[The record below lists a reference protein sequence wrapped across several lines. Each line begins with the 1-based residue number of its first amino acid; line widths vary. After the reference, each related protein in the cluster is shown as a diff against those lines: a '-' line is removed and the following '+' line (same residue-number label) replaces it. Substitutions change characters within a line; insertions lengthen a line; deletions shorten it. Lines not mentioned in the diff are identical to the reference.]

1 MERKFSKIR
10 RILLGKIFLNLW
22 LWRNNDYLL
31 IAMRKVNKIQ
41 LSVKEI
47 KTITTLIRHKPNCN
61 LLVFGV
67 GNDSILWQALN
78 PFGRNVFIED
88 NNYWLDKIK
97 ARVPGLKAYT
107 VTYGTTL
114 TNWRKDIASIP
125 QLELPDDVQN
135 FQWDIIL
142 VDAPAGNKNDDPGR
156 LQSINTA
163 ANIASAGSFV
173 LVHDCNR
180 ELEQQCSSTYLG
192 EEYEAVDRLRVYAI

>member
-47 KTITTLIRHKPNCN
+47 KKITTLIRHKPNCN

-88 NNYWLDKIK
+88 NHYWLDKIK
-97 ARVPGLKAYT
+97 ARVPGLEAYA

-125 QLELPDDVQN
+125 LLELPDDVQN
-135 FQWDIIL
+135 SQWDIIL
-142 VDAPAGNKNDDPGR
+142 VDAPAGNKNNDPGR

-192 EEYEAVDRLRVYAI
+192 EEYEAVDKLRVYAI

>member
-1 MERKFSKIR
+1 MERKFSIIR

-61 LLVFGV
+61 FLVFGV

-88 NNYWLDKIK
+88 NHYWLDKIK
-97 ARVPGLKAYT
+97 ARVPGLEAYT

-156 LQSINTA
+156 LQSINAA
-163 ANIASAGSFV
+163 ANIANAGSFV